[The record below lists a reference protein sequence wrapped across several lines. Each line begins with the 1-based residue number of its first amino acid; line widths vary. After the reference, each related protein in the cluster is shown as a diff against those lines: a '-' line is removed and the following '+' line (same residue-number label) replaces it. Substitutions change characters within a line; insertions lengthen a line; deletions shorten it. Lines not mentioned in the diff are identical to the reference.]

1 MNPKTKRWI
10 KSSLWALLVVGLCAG
25 LSSLF
30 TDTGST
36 WYKSLIKP
44 AFMPAPA
51 VFGFVW
57 AGLYLLLAGAVAVL
71 IYQNNRPA
79 LGATAALLVLLALWN
94 LTFFQL
100 HNALG
105 GLVLLV
111 LSFAAALYTLNKA
124 RPSILPVVAYSLLII
139 WLVFATVLN
148 YYLVMAN

>member
-1 MNPKTKRWI
+1 
-10 KSSLWALLVVGLCAG
+10 
-25 LSSLF
+25 
-30 TDTGST
+30 
-36 WYKSLIKP
+36 
-44 AFMPAPA
+44 MPAPA